1 VYNVGVVTSVVLSYG
16 WKSCMLATCPV
27 FEVDLGPHSED
38 SSEPMVLKHSNDS
51 SVLRNDGQELAG
63 NEVRDGRR

>member
-1 VYNVGVVTSVVLSYG
+1 MCNLPRDIAGE
-16 WKSCMLATCPV
+16 LATCPV